1 MGLADMASRPV
12 DRQPIGGRVDQRG
25 RLVSADPG
33 LERLQRD
40 AGSRLGAP
48 LALPQL
54 AAIVRIALQLKIPV
68 SRRAVAA
75 AAQEDIDMW
84 VRAVPD
90 DEGVALT
97 IESWTPRPAHGPKLA
112 GIAPDPIA
120 AAEPRRWAV
129 DEQLR
134 VVSLSQSA
142 ADLLGISLSEAIGQ
156 PLTAVLRLEPGE
168 AGEMPML
175 QALISR
181 GAFAGQAAKR
191 RDDDTKLL
199 LSGDPAAS
207 DGSFTGFEGDIAS
220 ADEPAEEGTA
230 AVDPGFNEVLR
241 SPLRHIIDAADRMAD
256 ASDGPIRD
264 EYADYAADISAAAH
278 HLLSVVRG
286 MGEEARRATV
296 DLVELVGEATQ
307 FVEVAASER
316 GTELAIESMPALK
329 ALGDPR
335 AVIQI
340 LVNLIGNAIRY
351 SNERG
356 TVTVSFERSA
366 GQSVVHVADNGPG
379 IDPADHERIFQRF
392 EQAGSN
398 GQGSGLGLAI
408 ARRLARGMGG
418 DIQLVS
424 QPGAGARFSLRLP
437 AA

>member
-1 MGLADMASRPV
+1 MASRPV
-12 DRQPIGGRVDQRG
+12 DRQPIGGRVDQHG
-25 RLVSADPG
+25 HLIAADAE

-54 AAIVRIALQLKIPV
+54 AAIARIALQLKIPV

-90 DEGVALT
+90 EDGVALT
-97 IESWTPRPAHGPKLA
+97 IERWTPRPSSGPKLA
-112 GIAPDPIA
+112 GIAPDPVSA
-120 AAEPRRWAV
+120 PEPRRWAV

-134 VVSLSQSA
+134 VVSLTETA
-142 ADLLGISLSEAIGQ
+142 ADLLGISASEAVGQ
-156 PLTAVLRLEPGE
+156 PLTALLRLDVSHDG
-168 AGEMPML
+168 AMPLL
-175 QALISR
+175 QALATR
-181 GAFAGQAAKR
+181 GAFSGQAARR
-191 RDDDTKLL
+191 RDSDARLL
-199 LSGDPAAS
+199 LDGQPSAS
-207 DGSFTGFEGDIAS
+207 DGSFGGFEGSIAS
-220 ADEPAEEGTA
+220 ADEPAEAEGRPA
-230 AVDPGFNEVLR
+230 DPGFNEVLR

-296 DLVELVGEATQ
+296 DLVELVGEATH

-316 GTELAIESMPALK
+316 GTLLAVEPIPGLK

-340 LVNLIGNAIRY
+340 LVNLIGNAVRY
-351 SNERG
+351 SNARG

-366 GQSVVHVADNGPG
+366 GQAVVHVADDGPG

-392 EQAGSN
+392 EQARSD

-424 QPGAGARFSLRLP
+424 EPGAGARFSLRLP